1 MLRLHDTRTGRLEP
15 IAASG
20 VVRMRSRGVGGLRAA
35 LLPDLIRR
43 TLEVRRVRVFAT
55 GPALEDAF
63 LADCT
68 ALNIRPADS
77 TAHAPPGFELS
88 DSGPIGSGP
97 REEGLVVSVLSVGGG
112 PGESDHRLPV
122 APMLVEGVAVAVAAV
137 EEAGLDPLALRMA
150 MLERHYR
157 EPGALSW
164 DELRAADTALRRWRA
179 RVADWAESPSAPM
192 ARERVER
199 VLTRFEDDL
208 DAPGALR
215 ELQELERD
223 PEVSAGAKLESFL
236 HLDRVLGL
244 DLPVEIGKR

>member
-15 IAASG
+15 VAASG
-20 VVRMRSRGVGGLRAA
+20 VVRMRSHGVRGLRAA

-43 TLEVRRVRVFAT
+43 VLEVRRVRVFTT
-55 GPALEDAF
+55 GPALEDGF
-63 LADCT
+63 LGECA

-77 TAHAPPGFELS
+77 TTPGPPGSGLPDSGVS
-88 DSGPIGSGP
+88 DS
-97 REEGLVVSVLSVGGG
+97 EGALVVSFGSAGSAAEAGRV
-112 PGESDHRLPV
+112 ESEHRLLV
-122 APMLVEGVAVAVAAV
+122 APMLVEGVAVEGGEA
-137 EEAGLDPLALRMA
+137 AGLDPLALRMA

-157 EPGALSW
+157 EPAALGW
-164 DELRAADTALRRWRA
+164 DELQAADTALRRWRA

-199 VLTRFEDDL
+199 VLTAVEEDL
-208 DAPGALR
+208 DTPGALR

-223 PEVSAGAKLESFL
+223 PEVAAGAKLESFL